1 MFTFLVLFAAF
12 LIESIGTYVSVVGLS
27 ALFSSNPVI
36 ILLAVSLDIGKVV
49 TVSFLYRNWKDIN
62 WLMKTYMTIA
72 ALVLMLI
79 TSVGAFGYLSA
90 EFQKAIQGTNENAV
104 VIESM
109 QAEQARLQARKEQID
124 NQIAQFPPEFVTG
137 RRQAVEQFAPEVN
150 RINNRLAEIDA
161 QLPELKLETIKKNV
175 EVGPIIFIA
184 EAFGTTPE
192 EAVKYVIMIIIFV
205 FDPLAIALLIAGN
218 FLIKNKEL
226 LKIKKQKED
235 QEAKMALQAS
245 TPAVPVYDID
255 NLVSRIT
262 TENNQ
267 PLASVPD
274 ENVRVTKGNAA
285 YAATIAEPIETYE
298 PVIEPLT
305 NLEDIEAMDDDVEPR
320 IESGGVTAEIDGDET
335 ADIDVDDQS
344 EEAKDALLRLQENQT
359 RPHLKLEKLADNRE
373 VITKDQLITKRAKS
387 QLEDIGFSSSGADV
401 YDDDVRP
408 AEAAIRNRYL
418 TD

>member
-1 MFTFLVLFAAF
+1 MLTFFVLFAAF
-12 LIESIGTYVSVVGLS
+12 LIESLGTVVSVIGLS
-27 ALFSSNPVI
+27 ALFSADPIVI
-36 ILLAVSLDIGKVV
+36 ALAVSLDIGKVV
-49 TVSFLYRNWKDIN
+49 TVSFLYRHWKDIN

-72 ALVLMLI
+72 VLVLMLI

-104 VIESM
+104 VIKSM

-137 RRQAVEQFAPEVN
+137 RRQAVEQLAPEIN

-226 LKIKKQKED
+226 LKIKKQKEV

-274 ENVRVTKGNAA
+274 ENVRVTKGNAV
-285 YAATIAEPIETYE
+285 YAATIAEPIEMYE

-305 NLEDIEAMDDDVEPR
+305 NLEDIEAMDDVEPR
-320 IESGGVTAEIDGDET
+320 VESGGVTAEMDGDET

-344 EEAKDALLRLQENQT
+344 EEAKEALLQLQENQT
-359 RPHLKLEKLADNRE
+359 RPHLRSEKLVDDRE
-373 VITKDQLITKRAKS
+373 VITKDQLITKKARS
-387 QLEDIGFSSSGADV
+387 QLEDIGISSSGVDV
-401 YDDDVRP
+401 YEDDVRP
-408 AEAAIRNRYL
+408 AEPAIRNKYL
-418 TD
+418 SD